1 MYVYVDTD
9 TFAIERIQYRPA
21 DIDGVA
27 QGVINVPKF
36 RIKGEGEIDNLYNHE
51 SPIFQDAIS
60 AVVENDANLTYYLD
74 ADDEKTV
81 RLASDDF
88 RN

>member
-1 MYVYVDTD
+1 M
-9 TFAIERIQYRPA
+9 
-21 DIDGVA
+21 
-27 QGVINVPKF
+27 INVPKF
-36 RIKGEGEIDNLYNHE
+36 RIESEGEIDNLYNHE

-74 ADDEKTV
+74 GDDEKRV
-81 RLASDDF
+81 NLASDDF